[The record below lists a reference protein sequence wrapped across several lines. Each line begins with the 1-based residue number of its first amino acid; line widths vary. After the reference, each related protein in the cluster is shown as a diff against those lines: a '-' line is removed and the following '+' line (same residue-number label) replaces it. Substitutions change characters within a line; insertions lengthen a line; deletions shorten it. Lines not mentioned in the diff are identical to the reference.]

1 MTRAGLEPMEDP
13 VVIEISL
20 PYCNLSW
27 LFLFDQ
33 QEIVIYLDFISD
45 QPEIV
50 IYLDFLF
57 DQPEIV
63 NYLDCFYFTNKKL

>member
-33 QEIVIYLDFISD
+33 
-45 QPEIV
+45 PEIV